1 MGYWAWTSVCGARRE
16 VTAIDRSASCKLLL
30 RTRSKLTN
38 NCFFFGDK
46 ILDLESDLRKLG
58 SCTMLRSIIRI
69 LRASLVH
76 IDTEMAK
83 KYAEQQH
90 PAVCGKLA
98 LDDMPQDVCQH

>member
-1 MGYWAWTSVCGARRE
+1 
-16 VTAIDRSASCKLLL
+16 
-30 RTRSKLTN
+30 
-38 NCFFFGDK
+38 
-46 ILDLESDLRKLG
+46 
-58 SCTMLRSIIRI
+58 MLRSIIRI

-98 LDDMPQDVCQH
+98 LDDMPQDVCQHKWAW